1 MPDLTLR
8 RFLIDTNIVIA
19 IFAQET
25 GVLQRLQQALFYF
38 LPSIVLGELYYG
50 ARKSGR
56 VEANVQR
63 VEDFVAHNAVLDCD
77 AETARHYGLI
87 REALRAKGKPIP
99 ENDIWI
105 AALALQH
112 DLTLVSR
119 DAHFNEIDGLSVVV
133 W

>member
-1 MPDLTLR
+1 MPDLVLR
-8 RFLIDTNIVIA
+8 RFLIDTNIVTA
-19 IFAQET
+19 IFAQKAS
-25 GVLQRLQQALFYF
+25 VLQRLQQALFYF

-63 VEDFVAHNAVLDCD
+63 VEEFAAQNSILDCD
-77 AETARHYGLI
+77 AETARHYGFI

-105 AALALQH
+105 AALA
-112 DLTLVSR
+112 
-119 DAHFNEIDGLSVVV
+119 
-133 W
+133 